1 MEDIERSISQA
12 PRPIR
17 GIIHLAILL
26 RDAPIAKMAFSNWV
40 AANAP
45 KVTGTWNLHK
55 RFKEEKSLDFFVL
68 ASSMVTIVERPG
80 QGNYSKEFD
89 MLEIHTI
96 DPENPGRSLGI
107 ITLIED
113 EDSTAVIFEKFLM
126 TGDDR
131 NIAKVYVRGWS
142 IKAT

>member
-1 MEDIERSISQA
+1 
-12 PRPIR
+12 
-17 GIIHLAILL
+17 
-26 RDAPIAKMAFSNWV
+26 
-40 AANAP
+40 
-45 KVTGTWNLHK
+45 
-55 RFKEEKSLDFFVL
+55 
-68 ASSMVTIVERPG
+68 
-80 QGNYSKEFD
+80 